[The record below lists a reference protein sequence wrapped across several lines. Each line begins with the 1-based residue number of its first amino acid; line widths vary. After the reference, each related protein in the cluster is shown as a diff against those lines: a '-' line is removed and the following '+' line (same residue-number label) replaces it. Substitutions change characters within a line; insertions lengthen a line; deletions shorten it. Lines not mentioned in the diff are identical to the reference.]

1 VTRIQFYTPLGHCEP
16 FAHGEPFVMDLVPR
30 QGEQIM
36 FEDSGYEYL
45 VYKVCYTPN
54 ESDWDVYVAL
64 R

>member
-1 VTRIQFYTPLGHCEP
+1 
-16 FAHGEPFVMDLVPR
+16 MDLVPR